1 MCRAPHWKGTLVTL
15 CLLFM
20 DDMSFM
26 FVFGGPSGLCSL
38 IVPIIV
44 MEMKLIL
51 PSVSVDTSLL
61 SISDLIARV
70 DSSLL
75 SITVP
80 TISLIDDFG
89 GD

>member
-1 MCRAPHWKGTLVTL
+1 
-15 CLLFM
+15 
-20 DDMSFM
+20 
-26 FVFGGPSGLCSL
+26 
-38 IVPIIV
+38 
-44 MEMKLIL
+44 
-51 PSVSVDTSLL
+51 LL